1 MWLHASQH
9 RILVG
14 IALFLLFAVSVSCG
28 VGGLATNNPPR
39 WACPSPT
46 PKPWGA
52 AGPLKEQIAL
62 PTAIPVG
69 PQEYQDIY
77 YEEWEQEYPDLG
89 PVFPSPTP
97 YTVVGTNYILG
108 QRVEV
113 GPLHVLLDAR
123 PGAIVEWP
131 GVPAGTQQLYY
142 VDITWLNRS
151 GDAISI
157 DYGERVRLRSVT
169 SPANRILTDS
179 IWGMSAE
186 SLQVAGMPAPPT
198 NIPPGES
205 RVTLPIIGPLG
216 TPKTVDVVFAIGA
229 SVPVGSPIDAVE
241 TPIVTPAAT
250 LPTPS
255 ATPNTELRATDP
267 QFLTI
272 QWTDTRLRIGPRCD
286 DPGAITS
293 WGSEPW
299 QEWGHAAAIGMA
311 APPGAARI
319 IQLALAQ
326 VGKPYVWGAKGPE
339 QFDCS
344 GLVTWLYAQIG
355 IRIPVGTAGQW
366 PQMQPVTIADLQPGD
381 LVFMDTEGA
390 GRVTHVGMLAGDLN
404 GDGQWDMVHAA
415 NPALGVRVDYNI
427 FQSAYYAARIVGF
440 RTAR

>member
-1 MWLHASQH
+1 
-9 RILVG
+9 
-14 IALFLLFAVSVSCG
+14 
-28 VGGLATNNPPR
+28 
-39 WACPSPT
+39 
-46 PKPWGA
+46 
-52 AGPLKEQIAL
+52 
-62 PTAIPVG
+62 
-69 PQEYQDIY
+69 
-77 YEEWEQEYPDLG
+77 
-89 PVFPSPTP
+89 
-97 YTVVGTNYILG
+97 
-108 QRVEV
+108 
-113 GPLHVLLDAR
+113 
-123 PGAIVEWP
+123 
-131 GVPAGTQQLYY
+131 
-142 VDITWLNRS
+142 VDITWLNRNS
-151 GDAISI
+151 DPIAI

-186 SLQVAGMPAPPT
+186 SLQVAGMAAPPT
-198 NIPPGES
+198 SIPPGES

-216 TPKTVDVVFAIGA
+216 TPKTVDIVFVAGVGA
-229 SVPVGSPIDAVE
+229 PALSPTDVTGA
-241 TPIVTPAAT
+241 PAMTPAPA

-255 ATPNTELRATDP
+255 ATPNTDLRATDP

-272 QWTDTRLRIGPRCD
+272 QWTDTRLRVGPGCD
-286 DPGAITS
+286 DAGAITS

-299 QEWGHAAAIGMA
+299 QEWGHEAAIGMT

-344 GLVTWLYAQIG
+344 GLVAWLYAQIG

-366 PQMQPVTIADLQPGD
+366 PQMQSVTTADLQPGD
-381 LVFMDTEGA
+381 LVFLDTENA

-415 NPALGVRVDYNI
+415 NRALGVRVDYNI
-427 FQSAYYAARIVGF
+427 FQSSYYAARIVGF

>member
-1 MWLHASQH
+1 M
-9 RILVG
+9 
-14 IALFLLFAVSVSCG
+14 
-28 VGGLATNNPPR
+28 
-39 WACPSPT
+39 
-46 PKPWGA
+46 
-52 AGPLKEQIAL
+52 AGPIKEQIAL

-69 PQEYQDIY
+69 PQEYQDVY
-77 YEEWEQEYPDLG
+77 YEQWEQEYPDLG
-89 PVFPSPTP
+89 PPFPSPTP

-113 GPLHVLLDAR
+113 GPLHVLVDAR
-123 PGAIVEWP
+123 PGAVVERP
-131 GVPAGTQQLYY
+131 GVPAGTQQLFY

-151 GDAISI
+151 DASIVI
-157 DYGERVRLRSVT
+157 DYSERVHLRSVT
-169 SPANRILTDS
+169 SSTNRILSDS

-186 SLQVAGMPAPPT
+186 SLQVAGRAAPPSS
-198 NIPPGES
+198 IPPGES

-216 TPKTVDVVFAIGA
+216 TPKTVDVVFTAGA
-229 SVPVGSPIDAVE
+229 DTQEPSSTVDSG
-241 TPIVTPAAT
+241 TPAAT
-250 LPTPS
+250 TLPTLS
-255 ATPNTELRATDP
+255 RTPNTDLRASEP

-272 QWTDTRLRIGPRCD
+272 QWTDTTLRVGPRCD
-286 DPGAITS
+286 DPGAITA

-299 QEWGHAAAIGMA
+299 QEWGHAATIGMA

-344 GLVTWLYAQIG
+344 GLVAWLYAQIG

-366 PQMQPVTIADLQPGD
+366 PQMQPVRPAELQPGD

-427 FQSAYYAARIVGF
+427 FQSSYYAARIVGF

>member
-9 RILVG
+9 RILAG
-14 IALFLLFAVSVSCG
+14 IALLLLLAFGVSCG
-28 VGGLATNNPPR
+28 VGGLASSAPR

-46 PKPWGA
+46 PRPWGA
-52 AGPLKEQIAL
+52 AGPVKLQIAL
-62 PTAIPVG
+62 PTAIPLG
-69 PQEYQDIY
+69 SQEYQDVY
-77 YEEWEQEYPDLG
+77 YEEWEQEYPDQG
-89 PVFPSPTP
+89 PPFPSPTP

-113 GPLHVLLDAR
+113 GPLHVLVDAR
-123 PGAIVEWP
+123 PGAVVERP
-131 GVPAGTQQLYY
+131 SVPAGTQQLYY
-142 VDITWLNRS
+142 VTITWLNRS
-151 GDAISI
+151 RDPLPI
-157 DYGERVRLRSVT
+157 DYSERVHLRSVT
-169 SPANRILTDS
+169 SPSGRILTDS
-179 IWGMSAE
+179 NWGMSAE
-186 SLQVAGMPAPPT
+186 SLQIAGMAAPPT
-198 NIPPGES
+198 SIPPGES
-205 RVTLPIIGPLG
+205 RVSIPIIGPLG
-216 TPKTVDVVFAIGA
+216 APKTIDIVFAAGVGA
-229 SVPVGSPIDAVE
+229 PAPDPTGE
-241 TPIVTPAAT
+241 GGTPTATSAPA

-255 ATPNTELRATDP
+255 ATPNTDLRATDP

-272 QWTDTRLRIGPRCD
+272 QWTDTTLRIGPRCD
-286 DPGAITS
+286 DPVAITG

-299 QEWGHAAAIGMA
+299 QEWGHAATIGMT

-344 GLVTWLYAQIG
+344 GLVAWLYAQIG

-366 PQMQPVTIADLQPGD
+366 PQMQPVPPADLQPGD
-381 LVFMDTEGA
+381 LVFLDTEGA

-427 FQSAYYAARIVGF
+427 FQSSYYASRIVGF

>member
-1 MWLHASQH
+1 MWLQSFEHRLLASMALLLL
-9 RILVG
+9 LV
-14 IALFLLFAVSVSCG
+14 FVVSCG
-28 VGGLATNNPPR
+28 VGGLATTSAPR

-52 AGPLKEQIAL
+52 AGPIKEQIAL
-62 PTAIPVG
+62 PTAIPAG
-69 PQEYQDIY
+69 PQEYQDVY
-77 YEEWEQEYPDLG
+77 YQEWAQEYPDLG

-97 YTVVGTNYILG
+97 YAVVGTNYILG

-113 GPLHVLLDAR
+113 GALHVLVDAR
-123 PGAIVEWP
+123 PGAVVERP
-131 GVPAGTQQLYY
+131 GVPAGTQQLYF
-142 VDITWLNRS
+142 VDISWLNRS
-151 GDAISI
+151 GDPISI
-157 DYGERVRLRSVT
+157 DYSERVRLRSVT
-169 SPANRILTDS
+169 GAANRILTDS
-179 IWGMSAE
+179 IWGMTAE
-186 SLQVAGMPAPPT
+186 SLQVAGMAAPPT
-198 NIPPGES
+198 TIPAGES

-216 TPKTVDVVFAIGA
+216 TPKTVDIVFVAGVGA
-229 SVPVGSPIDAVE
+229 PALSPTDVGAALVA
-241 TPIVTPAAT
+241 TPAQ
-250 LPTPS
+250 PTPS
-255 ATPNTELRATDP
+255 ATPNLDLRSTDP

-272 QWTDTRLRIGPRCD
+272 QWTDTHLRVGPRCD
-286 DPGAITS
+286 DAGAITT

-344 GLVTWLYAQIG
+344 GLIAWLYAQIG

-381 LVFMDTEGA
+381 LIFMDTEGA

-427 FQSAYYAARIVGF
+427 FQSSYYAARIVGF

>member
-1 MWLHASQH
+1 MWLQSSRH
-9 RILVG
+9 RLLAGMALV
-14 IALFLLFAVSVSCG
+14 FLLAFGVSCG
-28 VGGLATNNPPR
+28 VGGLATGTAPR

-52 AGPLKEQIAL
+52 AGPVKLQVAL

-69 PQEYQDIY
+69 PQEYQNVY
-77 YEEWEQEYPDLG
+77 YAEWEQEYLDLG

-113 GPLHVLLDAR
+113 GPLHVLVDAR
-123 PGAIVEWP
+123 PGAVVERP
-131 GVPAGTQQLYY
+131 GVPVGTQQLYY

-151 GDAISI
+151 GDPMSI

-169 SPANRILTDS
+169 NAANRILTDS

-186 SLQVAGMPAPPT
+186 SLQVAGMAAPST
-198 NIPPGES
+198 TIPPGES
-205 RVTLPIIGPLG
+205 RVTLPIIGPPG
-216 TPKTVDVVFAIGA
+216 TPKTVDVVFATGVVA
-229 SVPVGSPIDAVE
+229 PESSPTDVTGVPD
-241 TPIVTPAAT
+241 VTPAPT

-272 QWTDTRLRIGPRCD
+272 QWTDTRLRVGPRCD
-286 DPGAITS
+286 DAGAITA

-344 GLVTWLYAQIG
+344 GLVASLYAQIG

-366 PQMQPVTIADLQPGD
+366 PQMQSVTTADLQPGD
-381 LVFMDTEGA
+381 LVFLDTEGA

-427 FQSAYYAARIVGF
+427 FQSPYYAARIVGF

>member
-1 MWLHASQH
+1 MWLQSSRN

-14 IALFLLFAVSVSCG
+14 IVVLLLLGFVVSCG
-28 VGGLATNNPPR
+28 VGGLATTSAPR

-52 AGPLKEQIAL
+52 AGPVKLQIAL

-69 PQEYQDIY
+69 SQEYQDVY
-77 YEEWEQEYPDLG
+77 YAEWEQEYPDQG

-97 YTVVGTNYILG
+97 YTLVGTNYTLG

-113 GPLHVLLDAR
+113 GPLHMLVDAR
-123 PGAIVEWP
+123 PGAVVERP

-142 VDITWLNRS
+142 VEITWLNRS
-151 GDAISI
+151 GDPISI

-186 SLQVAGMPAPPT
+186 SLQIAGMAAPPT
-198 NIPPGES
+198 SIPPGES
-205 RVTLPIIGPLG
+205 RVSIPIIGPLG
-216 TPKTVDVVFAIGA
+216 APKTVDVVFAMGA
-229 SVPVGSPIDAVE
+229 SAPAPLPTDVGR
-241 TPIVTPAAT
+241 TPATTFAPT
-250 LPTPS
+250 LLTPS
-255 ATPNTELRATDP
+255 ATPNIELRATDP

-272 QWTDTRLRIGPRCD
+272 QWTDTTLRIGPRCD
-286 DPGAITS
+286 DAGAVTG

-344 GLVTWLYAQIG
+344 GLIAWLYAQIG
-355 IRIPVGTAGQW
+355 IHIPVGTAGQW
-366 PQMQPVTIADLQPGD
+366 PLLKPIKVADLQPGD
-381 LVFMDTEGA
+381 LVFIDTENA
-390 GRVTHVGMLAGDLN
+390 GRVTHVGILAGDLN

-427 FQSAYYAARIVGF
+427 FQSSYYAARIVGF

>member
-1 MWLHASQH
+1 MWLQSSRH
-9 RILVG
+9 RLLAGMALV
-14 IALFLLFAVSVSCG
+14 FLLAFGVSCG
-28 VGGLATNNPPR
+28 VGGLATGTAPR

-52 AGPLKEQIAL
+52 AGPVKLQVAL

-69 PQEYQDIY
+69 PQEYQNVY
-77 YEEWEQEYPDLG
+77 YAEWEQEYLDLG

-113 GPLHVLLDAR
+113 GPLHVLVDAR
-123 PGAIVEWP
+123 PGAVVERP
-131 GVPAGTQQLYY
+131 GVPVGTQQLYY

-151 GDAISI
+151 GDPMSI

-169 SPANRILTDS
+169 NAANRILTDS

-186 SLQVAGMPAPPT
+186 SLQVAGMAAPST
-198 NIPPGES
+198 TIPPGES
-205 RVTLPIIGPLG
+205 RVTLPIIGPPG
-216 TPKTVDVVFAIGA
+216 TPKTVDVVFATGVVA
-229 SVPVGSPIDAVE
+229 PESSPTDVTGVPD
-241 TPIVTPAAT
+241 VTPAPT

-272 QWTDTRLRIGPRCD
+272 QWTDTRLRVGPRCD
-286 DPGAITS
+286 DAGAITA

-344 GLVTWLYAQIG
+344 GLVAWLYAQIG

-366 PQMQPVTIADLQPGD
+366 PQMQSVTTADLQPGD
-381 LVFMDTEGA
+381 LVFLDTEGA

-427 FQSAYYAARIVGF
+427 FLSPYYAARIVGF

>member
-1 MWLHASQH
+1 MWLQIYQN
-9 RILVG
+9 RILAG
-14 IALFLLFAVSVSCG
+14 MALILVLGFGVSCG
-28 VGGLATNNPPR
+28 VGGLATNSAPR

-46 PKPWGA
+46 PKPWGT

-62 PTAIPVG
+62 PTTIPVG
-69 PQEYQDIY
+69 SQEYQDVY
-77 YEEWEQEYPDLG
+77 YEEWEQEYPNQG
-89 PVFPSPTP
+89 PPFPSPTP

-113 GPLHVLLDAR
+113 GPLHVLVDAR
-123 PGAIVEWP
+123 PGAVVERL
-131 GVPAGTQQLYY
+131 GVPAGTQQLYF

-151 GDAISI
+151 RDVIAM
-157 DYGERVRLRSVT
+157 DYGELVRLRSVT
-169 SPANRILTDS
+169 SPTNRILTDS
-179 IWGMSAE
+179 IWGMTAE
-186 SLQVAGMPAPPT
+186 SLQATGMLAPPT
-198 NIPPGES
+198 TIPPGDS
-205 RVTLPIIGPLG
+205 RVTIPIIGPLG
-216 TPKTVDVVFAIGA
+216 TPKTVDVLFAMGAGA
-229 SVPVGSPIDAVE
+229 SAPLPTDIAG
-241 TPIVTPAAT
+241 TPAAA

-255 ATPNTELRATDP
+255 ATPNTDLRATAP

-272 QWTDTRLRIGPRCD
+272 QWTDTTLRVGPRCD
-286 DPGAITS
+286 NAGAVTN

-299 QEWGHAAAIGMA
+299 QEWGHEAAIGMA
-311 APPGAARI
+311 APPGSARI

-326 VGKPYVWGAKGPE
+326 VGKSYVWGAKGPE

-344 GLVTWLYAQIG
+344 GLVAWLYAQIG

-366 PQMQPVTIADLQPGD
+366 PQMQAVTIADLQPGD

-427 FQSAYYAARIVGF
+427 FKSSYYAARIVGF

>member
-1 MWLHASQH
+1 MWLQSSQY
-9 RILVG
+9 RILAG
-14 IALFLLFAVSVSCG
+14 IALVLVFAVSVSCG
-28 VGGLATNNPPR
+28 VSGLATNSAPR

-46 PKPWGA
+46 PKPWGE
-52 AGPLKEQIAL
+52 AGPIKEQIAL
-62 PTAIPVG
+62 PTAIPAG
-69 PQEYQDIY
+69 PQEYQDVY

-89 PVFPSPTP
+89 PAFPSPTP

-113 GPLHVLLDAR
+113 GPLHVLVDAR
-123 PGAIVEWP
+123 PGAVVERP

-157 DYGERVRLRSVT
+157 DYGERVRLRSVI
-169 SPANRILTDS
+169 SSAGRVVTDS
-179 IWGMSAE
+179 NWAMSAE
-186 SLQVAGMPAPPT
+186 ALQVAGMAAPAT
-198 NIPPGES
+198 TIPVGES
-205 RVTLPIIGPLG
+205 RVTLPIIGPPG
-216 TPKTVDVVFAIGA
+216 TPKTIDIVFAMGVGA
-229 SVPVGSPIDAVE
+229 PAPLPTDIAG
-241 TPIVTPAAT
+241 TPAAA
-250 LPTPS
+250 LPTPG
-255 ATPNTELRATDP
+255 ATPNTDLRATDP

-286 DPGAITS
+286 DAGAVTN

-299 QEWGHAAAIGMA
+299 QEWGHEAALGMA
-311 APPGAARI
+311 APPGATRI

-344 GLVTWLYAQIG
+344 GLVAWLYAQIG
-355 IRIPVGTAGQW
+355 IRIPVGTGGQW
-366 PQMQPVTIADLQPGD
+366 PQMQPVASADLQPGD

-427 FQSAYYAARIVGF
+427 FKSSYYAARIVGF

>member
-1 MWLHASQH
+1 MWLQSFRH
-9 RILVG
+9 RILAG
-14 IALFLLFAVSVSCG
+14 IVVLLLLAFIVSCG
-28 VGGLATNNPPR
+28 VGGLATRSAPR

-52 AGPLKEQIAL
+52 AGPIKQQIAL
-62 PTAIPVG
+62 PTTIPVG
-69 PQEYQDIY
+69 PQAYQDVY
-77 YEEWEQEYPDLG
+77 YDLWEQEYPDQG
-89 PVFPSPTP
+89 PPFPSPTP

-113 GPLHVLLDAR
+113 GPLHVLVDAR
-123 PGAIVEWP
+123 PGAVVDRP
-131 GVPAGTQQLYY
+131 GVPVGTQQLYY

-151 GDAISI
+151 RDPIII
-157 DYGERVRLRSVT
+157 DYSERVRLRSVT
-169 SPANRILTDS
+169 NAANRIVTDS

-186 SLQVAGMPAPPT
+186 SLQVAGMTAPPT
-198 NIPPGES
+198 TIPLGES
-205 RVTLPIIGPLG
+205 RVTLPIIGPPG
-216 TPKTVDVVFAIGA
+216 TPKTVDVVFAAGVGA
-229 SVPVGSPIDAVE
+229 PESSPTDVTGA
-241 TPIVTPAAT
+241 PAVTPAPA

-255 ATPNTELRATDP
+255 ATPNTDLRATDP

-272 QWTDTRLRIGPRCD
+272 QWTDTRLRVGPRCD
-286 DPGAITS
+286 DAGAITA

-299 QEWGHAAAIGMA
+299 QEWGHAATIGMA
-311 APPGAARI
+311 APPGATRI

-344 GLVTWLYAQIG
+344 GLVAWLFAQIG
-355 IRIPVGTAGQW
+355 IRIPLGTAGQW
-366 PQMQPVTIADLQPGD
+366 PQMQPVIPADLQPGD
-381 LVFMDTEGA
+381 LVFLDTEGA

-427 FQSAYYAARIVGF
+427 FQSPYYAARIVGF

>member
-1 MWLHASQH
+1 VAWRRRARHAGPVPAQ
-9 RILVG
+9 
-14 IALFLLFAVSVSCG
+14 
-28 VGGLATNNPPR
+28 
-39 WACPSPT
+39 T

-52 AGPLKEQIAL
+52 AGPIKEQIAL

-69 PQEYQDIY
+69 PQEYQDVY
-77 YEEWEQEYPDLG
+77 YDLWEQEYPDQG
-89 PVFPSPTP
+89 PLFPSPTP

-113 GPLHVLLDAR
+113 GPLHVLVDAR
-123 PGAIVEWP
+123 PGAVVDRP
-131 GVPAGTQQLYY
+131 GVPVGTQQLYF

-151 GDAISI
+151 GDPISI
-157 DYGERVRLRSVT
+157 DYSERVRLRSVT
-169 SPANRILTDS
+169 GAANRILTDS

-186 SLQVAGMPAPPT
+186 SLQVAGMAAPPT
-198 NIPPGES
+198 TIPPGES

-216 TPKTVDVVFAIGA
+216 TPKTVDIVFVAGVGA
-229 SVPVGSPIDAVE
+229 PALSPTDVTGAPAM
-241 TPIVTPAAT
+241 TPEPA

-255 ATPNTELRATDP
+255 ATPNTDLRATDP

-272 QWTDTRLRIGPRCD
+272 QWTDTRLRVGPGCD
-286 DPGAITS
+286 DAGAITS

-299 QEWGHAAAIGMA
+299 QEWGHEAAIGMT

-344 GLVTWLYAQIG
+344 GLVAWLYAQIG

-366 PQMQPVTIADLQPGD
+366 PQMQSVTTADLQPGD
-381 LVFMDTEGA
+381 LVFLDTENA